1 MTFFAELKRR
11 NVFRIG
17 VAYVLFG
24 WVLLQGADFALDL
37 IGAPNWII
45 QSLSVVV
52 AAGLPVA
59 LIIAWAFELTPEG
72 LKREK
77 EVDRSQSITTKTGRK
92 LDRVIIGVLALAVVY
107 LLVDK
112 LVLQDLVTPPETA
125 PASTEAA
132 LPVEQSPSV
141 AVLPF
146 VNMSGDRDNE
156 YFSDGLT
163 ETLLHMLSQLP
174 GLRVAAR
181 TSSFAFKGQSV
192 SIAEIA
198 AALGVANVLEGSVQK
213 ADDRVRVTAQLIR
226 ANDGFHIWSQNYT
239 RPLEDI
245 FAIQDE
251 IAADVADALGSSLLG
266 TAQPDLQ
273 GVSTSDLSAYD
284 SYLKG
289 LEQQAFYSYGSLDN
303 AENHFKQALARDPG
317 FTDARLELA
326 RNYLLKLTTGLINEG
341 EARALAVPLIS
352 QVREQD
358 PDNPLA
364 RALELSLSLYI
375 FDPSVSAAETQATVD
390 ELQHLLQ
397 VMPTESLIR
406 INVAATVHQFFG
418 NQQQAIEVL
427 QAGLMIDPLE
437 AELHRWLGRIYADNG
452 RLEEARAA
460 LQRSLELAPD
470 NPNGYSTMTEV
481 EKAADNL
488 PAALDW
494 MRQASLIDRQDHELA
509 ANIAWDLYR
518 LRLTEEGDYW
528 LARVQALAPGSGV
541 ARSLEVERAAA
552 RDDMQQV
559 IALASAMIAD
569 QVEDRQGAFG
579 ETMFHYIEK
588 MLRNGQAQ
596 EAYDFLVSVR
606 PEITSYD
613 QIPADIQGLIMQWA
627 SIVVMSGF
635 ESFENRK
642 EAWDRFTGQLE
653 AQGFPWKND
662 PADENYT
669 WDYLMNGEVDKAV
682 DHYLEYELT
691 EPLANNLDRHQKV
704 HYAVFGPLYEDPR
717 VAAKLAE
724 EAERF
729 AEVREEVRAMLQR
742 PEWNNP

>member
-1 MTFFAELKRR
+1 MTFFTELKRR

-45 QSLSVVV
+45 QSISIVA

-59 LIIAWAFELTPEG
+59 LIIAWVFELTPEG

-77 EVDRSQSITTKTGRK
+77 DVDRNQSITTKTGRK

-112 LVLQDLVTPPETA
+112 LVLQDLVTPPETG

-146 VNMSGDRDNE
+146 VNMSGDRENE

-198 AALGVANVLEGSVQK
+198 ATLGVANVLEGSVQK

-266 TAQPDLQ
+266 TAQPDLH

-303 AENHFKQALARDPG
+303 AENHFKQALARDPD
-317 FTDARLELA
+317 FIDARLELA
-326 RNYLLKLTTGLINEG
+326 RNYLLKFNTGLINED

-352 QVREQD
+352 QVREQE
-358 PDNPLA
+358 PDNPLG
-364 RALELSLSLYI
+364 RALELSLNLFI
-375 FDPSVSAAETQATVD
+375 FDPSVSAAETRATVD
-390 ELQHLLQ
+390 ELQYLLQ
-397 VMPTESLIR
+397 LLPTESLIR
-406 INVAATVHQFFG
+406 INVAATLHQFFG

-437 AELHRWLGRIYADNG
+437 AELHRWLGRIYNDSG
-452 RLEEARAA
+452 QLDEARAS

-470 NPNGYSTMTEV
+470 NPNGYGTMTEV
-481 EKAADNL
+481 EKEADNL

-494 MRQASLIDRQDHELA
+494 MRRASLVDRQDHELA
-509 ANIAWDLYR
+509 AHIARDLYR

-528 LARVQALAPGSGV
+528 LARVQALAPSSGL
-541 ARSLEVERAAA
+541 ARSLQVERAAA
-552 RDDMQQV
+552 REEPEEV
-559 IALASAMIAD
+559 IELASAVIAD
-569 QVEDRQGAFG
+569 QVEPRHGAFG
-579 ETMFHYIEK
+579 RSLYHYSETMMREGK
-588 MLRNGQAQ
+588 SR
-596 EAYDFLVSVR
+596 EAYDFLTSVR
-606 PEITSYD
+606 PEITEYGRVPPD
-613 QIPADIQGLIMQWA
+613 MQGLVMQWN
-627 SIVVMSGF
+627 SIGLMSGF

-642 EAWDRFTGQLE
+642 AAWQKFSGTLE
-653 AQGFPWKND
+653 ELGFPWKKD
-662 PADENYT
+662 PTDGNVT
-669 WDYLMNGEVDKAV
+669 WDALVNGDVERAV
-682 DHYLEYELT
+682 DHYLEYELN
-691 EPLANNLDRHQKV
+691 EPLAKRLDRHRKPY
-704 HYAVFGPLYEDPR
+704 YAVYAPVYEEPR
-717 VAAKLAE
+717 VAVRLAE
-724 EAERF
+724 DARRF
-729 AEVREEVRAMLQR
+729 AALREEVRTMLQR